1 MQEHPQ
7 SGLDYLSIGYSDD
20 RRRAIRFP
28 LEMDLRYRNGVR
40 RDSWNKGQSINISS
54 SGLLIKTEDRLT
66 QGMKIEVAIHWP
78 KMLDDR
84 VPLQLIVKGR
94 VARVSPVGVAVEVQR
109 FEFRTSST
117 TARGEA

>member
-117 TARGEA
+117 MAHGKA